1 MCSAQMLVP
10 TVEKILKGQH
20 WKITYFY
27 VTNLCIDNKRDLL
40 EVTRGFQ
47 ILHYLLISFVH
58 WICCLCQLVQGEC
71 DDVKENDDLGTEVIP
86 ER

>member
-27 VTNLCIDNKRDLL
+27 VTNLCVDNKRDLL
-40 EVTRGFQ
+40 EVACGFQ
-47 ILHYLLISFVH
+47 ILHYLLI
-58 WICCLCQLVQGEC
+58 
-71 DDVKENDDLGTEVIP
+71 
-86 ER
+86 